1 METFLISLV
10 AKGKFYSPSLF
21 LPPSF
26 SYHLVFSRNTSL
38 RFCTAFKERERDRGE
53 VVIAD
58 AELHVSRCTWM
69 TSRVCAHDDS
79 RSSPRKSWKLVRYMR
94 DPAESRGLADCAARL
109 PVAPASFDCANA
121 RLLHTRAWWNP
132 LRDVSR
138 SASFEVF
145 NQLFFLSLFSNSFE
159 CVYSRLEPRE
169 SIIIGRENRILAWEE
184 GGIESFAIGGGEG
197 GNWESREGCG
207 GEGEFFFSLVNNEF
221 RGNSFCFFL
230 VFGTGEL
237 EREEFLFPVQG
248 W

>member
-1 METFLISLV
+1 MTVARRRVKAGNWFGTRETLLKV
-10 AKGKFYSPSLF
+10 EAWQTARHGCQL
-21 LPPSF
+21 
-26 SYHLVFSRNTSL
+26 HLHRSIAQMHACCIL
-38 RFCTAFKERERDRGE
+38 ERDEIRSVTFRE
-53 VVIAD
+53 AR
-58 AELHVSRCTWM
+58 VSKFLT
-69 TSRVCAHDDS
+69 
-79 RSSPRKSWKLVRYMR
+79 
-94 DPAESRGLADCAARL
+94 
-109 PVAPASFDCANA
+109 N
-121 RLLHTRAWWNP
+121 
-132 LRDVSR
+132 
-138 SASFEVF
+138 
-145 NQLFFLSLFSNSFE
+145 FFFSLLFSNSFE

>member
-1 METFLISLV
+1 
-10 AKGKFYSPSLF
+10 
-21 LPPSF
+21 
-26 SYHLVFSRNTSL
+26 
-38 RFCTAFKERERDRGE
+38 
-53 VVIAD
+53 
-58 AELHVSRCTWM
+58 M

-79 RSSPRKSWKLVRYMR
+79 RSSPRKSWKLVRYTR